1 MEFYFGT
8 RLSSVPAADPT
19 ASTFEVLL
27 SRLQEAHEL
36 SVYASIERLVQA
48 GEAVG
53 LDVDALIR
61 LLDRGKTLE
70 DLLELV
76 ESKMEHLQKVA

>member
-1 MEFYFGT
+1 MA
-8 RLSSVPAADPT
+8 VANPT

-27 SRLQEAHEL
+27 SRLHEAHEL
-36 SVYASIERLVQA
+36 SVYGAIERLVQA

-53 LDVDALIR
+53 LDADALVR

-70 DLLELV
+70 ELLKLV

>member
-1 MEFYFGT
+1 M
-8 RLSSVPAADPT
+8 PAADPT
-19 ASTFEVLL
+19 AISFEVLL
-27 SRLQEAHEL
+27 SRLNEAHEL
-36 SVYASIERLVQA
+36 TVYGAIERLVQA

-53 LDVDALIR
+53 LDADALVR

-70 DLLELV
+70 ELLKLV